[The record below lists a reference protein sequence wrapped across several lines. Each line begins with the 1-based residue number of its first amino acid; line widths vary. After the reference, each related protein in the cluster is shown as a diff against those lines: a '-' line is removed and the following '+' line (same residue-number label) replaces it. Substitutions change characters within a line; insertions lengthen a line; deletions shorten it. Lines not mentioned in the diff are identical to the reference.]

1 MAVSPPA
8 PDPVGDGLGA
18 TVEHTVWEQEDVDPA
33 GVEEAMRALERERFQ
48 HRSGTLPARAL
59 NLVVIVDAAYA
70 GEVSRRLDGIGRNA
84 PSRTILV
91 RVSPGRTHLSA
102 RVTMTSCPEG
112 ASGSQALNELVAVD
126 IGEGH
131 VPRLESIVDPMVM
144 TDVPTLAWAPH
155 GHDGALEA
163 IVTLAQTVMLDS
175 SESDD
180 TEAGLDEAHRLLE
193 ADHMSVVDLAWLRAT
208 PWRQRLAA
216 HFSPGLRHAELW
228 SLDEVEIRHHPGS
241 EAAAWLMLGW
251 LGDRLRWEARDGHV
265 VDADGHEVRLRLT
278 PVDVGVQG
286 LAGAT
291 VASRDGSRFAL
302 DRNPGGLRAR
312 RIDGDVERQWTVLGA
327 SRGEAG
333 VLATALRRTLVPDD
347 GYRGALVTARRLIPC
362 T

>member
-1 MAVSPPA
+1 MRPPSPG
-8 PDPVGDGLGA
+8 GDGLGA

-70 GEVSRRLDGIGRNA
+70 GEVSRRLEGVGRNS

-91 RVSPGRTHLSA
+91 RVSPRRTHLSA
-102 RVTMTSCPEG
+102 RVTMTSCADG
-112 ASGSQALNELVAVD
+112 SSGSQSLNELVAIDV
-126 IGEGH
+126 GEDH
-131 VPRLESIVDPMVM
+131 VRRLESIVDPMVM
-144 TDVPTLAWAPH
+144 TDVPTLVWAPH

-163 IVTLAQTVMLDS
+163 VVTLAQTVMLDS
-175 SESDD
+175 SESPDAR
-180 TEAGLDEAHRLLE
+180 TGLDEAHRLID
-193 ADHMSVVDLAWLRAT
+193 ADRMSVVDLAWLRAT

-216 HFSPGLRHAELW
+216 HFSPALRLTELW
-228 SLDEVEIRHHPGS
+228 SIDEVEIRHHPGS

-251 LGDRLRWEARDGHV
+251 LADRLRWQAADGAV
-265 VDADGHEVRLRLT
+265 VDDDGQPVRLRLT

-291 VASRDGSRFAL
+291 VSSRDGSRFAL

-312 RIDGDVERQWTVLGA
+312 RTDGDVERGWTVIGA
-327 SRGEAG
+327 SRGESG

-347 GYRGALVTARRLIPC
+347 GYRGALASARSLIPC